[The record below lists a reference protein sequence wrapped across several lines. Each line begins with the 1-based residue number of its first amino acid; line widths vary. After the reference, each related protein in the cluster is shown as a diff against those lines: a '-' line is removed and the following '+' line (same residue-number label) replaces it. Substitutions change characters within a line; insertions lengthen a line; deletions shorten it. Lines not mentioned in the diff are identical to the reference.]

1 MSKTIVETI
10 TPEVKQV
17 KKILMKHKGKRK
29 SITSAE
35 IADMLGIDDGDTHS
49 QVRYL
54 IKRCV
59 YSYPIPL
66 AGDVNGYYIITS
78 QEELDEYCDN
88 LELRARQIHQRKN
101 KMKKFYQEWA

>member
-17 KKILMKHKGKRK
+17 KKILMKHKCKRK
-29 SITSAE
+29 SITTAE
-35 IADMLGIDDGDTHS
+35 IPDMLGIDDGDTHS

-59 YSYPIPL
+59 YSYHIPL